1 MKKYIIILI
10 SFFFLCGCSR
20 NKSLNID
27 TSITSIVYDSMQI
40 VNSDYKTIIDEIN
53 NKTFYK
59 LSDDSIKGKSLEIK
73 TTEYLY
79 KFEIVDNYII
89 YTVDKERYFYKTINL
104 NSKLNNIVDKYND
117 ESFYTVDIINNYNS
131 NESDY
136 LVKIDSSN
144 SYIIINS
151 NLNIYNFKVNKVEKN
166 KEEYVDVDLLNSID
180 MIESNKKICIRT
192 NTPEQIK
199 ITFNT
204 PYNYRVTL
212 LYENGFV
219 KQINPK

>member
-1 MKKYIIILI
+1 MKKYIILII
-10 SFFFLCGCSR
+10 SFLLLCGCSR

-27 TSITSIVYDSMQI
+27 TFITSIVYDNMQI
-40 VNSDYKTIIDEIN
+40 VNSDYKTIINEIN

-59 LSDDSIKGKSLEIK
+59 LSDDTIKGKNLEIK
-73 TTEYLY
+73 TSEYLY

-89 YTVDKERYFYKTINL
+89 YTVDKDRYFYKTNDL
-104 NSKLNNIVDKYND
+104 NSKLNTIVNKYMD

-136 LVKIDSSN
+136 LVKIDNSN

-180 MIESNKKICIRT
+180 MVESNKKICIRT
-192 NTPEQIK
+192 NTPKQIK
-199 ITFNT
+199 ISFNT
-204 PYNYRVTL
+204 PYNYKVTL
-212 LYENGFV
+212 LYENGFI
-219 KQINPK
+219 KKIDPK